1 MTPLHTAHIIR
12 TGAIHRAI
20 RQILGHRP
28 AVSRTIRE
36 TGSSLA
42 QIIERNWQ
50 RTKFL
55 TPWFILTLLCVTNT
69 ATAIVCVGTPKTL
82 STPY

>member
-42 QIIERNWQ
+42 QIIERTGSIAEAS
-50 RTKFL
+50 RHSGRC
-55 TPWFILTLLCVTNT
+55 P
-69 ATAIVCVGTPKTL
+69 ATVRKYKNEYFGEE
-82 STPY
+82 